1 MYKKLIFSSVICL
14 FLASFVFAAEPFFLK
29 RTIPDVKEQA
39 VDIGTDSAHYKP
51 LFGLGDPNVEDVNAI
66 ACFGELTVDP
76 AGESKIVSYDKQ
88 EQIYYILEGNGTL
101 IYGDEK
107 VPVKKNDF
115 MYLPVG
121 LKHGISNTS
130 EEPVKLLIMGYKIPD
145 SVTVQPTEELKI
157 ANADDVEL
165 QILGQHGPTT
175 QFKLLMGS
183 TRSRRDKLA
192 AASQANSLFLMD
204 FDTGGTN
211 IPHSHPREEEIYY
224 VLKGHGD
231 MVAGGELETNEIRH
245 PVKAGDAFYFSP
257 GILIGFY
264 SLNTDEEGHA
274 QIIAIRSN
282 LPSSGRRGIGGMMG
296 ERGGMRNTG
305 ERRGRGRGT
314 Q

>member
-1 MYKKLIFSSVICL
+1 MFRNFICTIICSLFVLVSISV
-14 FLASFVFAAEPFFLK
+14 AAEPFFLK
-29 RTIPDVKEQA
+29 RTVSDVKKQSL
-39 VDIGTDSAHYKP
+39 DIGTETAHYKP

-76 AGESKIVSYDKQ
+76 VGESKIISYDNQ

-107 VPVKKNDF
+107 APVKKNDF

-121 LKHGISNTS
+121 IKHGISNTS
-130 EEPVKLLIMGYKIPD
+130 KEPIKLLIMGYKIPEGT
-145 SVTVQPTEELKI
+145 TVQPTEKLMI

-183 TRSRRDKLA
+183 TWSRRDKLA

-211 IPHSHPREEEIYY
+211 IPHTHPREEEIYY
-224 VLKGHGD
+224 VLKGLGD
-231 MVAGGELETNEIRH
+231 MVAGADEEGNEIRH
-245 PVKAGDAFYFSP
+245 PAKAGDAFYFTP

-264 SLNTDEEGHA
+264 SKNTDEEGHA

-282 LPSSGRRGIGGMMG
+282 LPFTGRRG
-296 ERGGMRNTG
+296 MR
-305 ERRGRGRGT
+305 RA